1 MTDFMDL
8 VDLAAERLGGHA
20 VAANDEFFAPKEN
33 LLKESKPIFVEG
45 KFTARG
51 KWMDGWETRR
61 RRTPGHDWCIV
72 RLGLPG
78 TVRGVVVDTS
88 FFKGNYPERC
98 SIEACDLGAAPY
110 EDEKQALLRGTRQ
123 WSELLPESPLAG
135 DSQNQFPIERP
146 GRFTHLRLNIFP
158 DGGVARLRVLGEV
171 VPPADRSSRAEFDL
185 AAVENGGRIVASS
198 DQFFGEPLNMLMP
211 GLARNMGEG
220 WETRRRRGAG
230 HDWAIVKLA
239 AAGTI
244 RRIEVS
250 TAHFKGNFPESCA
263 IDACLAD
270 PAAHSDPGALTEWKP
285 ALPKTLLK
293 ANARHIFRAQLQSV
307 GPFTHVR
314 LNIYPDGGIS
324 RFRVFGVAGAPKTA
338 AHAAEAGASAAAT
351 RGIERLNELAPA
363 QANKALLD
371 CCGSRAWV
379 AAIVARRPYG
389 SENDFFVAA
398 DAIWSGLSRRDW
410 LEAFRHH
417 PPIGAGKAAAQQ
429 SAEAKKW
436 SAKEQSAAQQAPA
449 DTLAEMAEANFEYQS
464 KFGYVFL
471 ICATGKSADDILA
484 SLRKRMPNH
493 SKTEIQ
499 IAAEEQRKITRLRLD
514 KMLKALADSKE

>member
-1 MTDFMDL
+1 MTDFTHL
-8 VDLAAERLGGHA
+8 VDLAAERLGGRA

-33 LLKESKPIFVEG
+33 LLRESKPVFVEG

-78 TVRGVVVDTS
+78 TVRGVIVDTS

-98 SIEACDLGAAPY
+98 SVEACDLGAAPY
-110 EDEKQALLRGTRQ
+110 ENEKQALLSGTTQ
-123 WSELLPESPLAG
+123 WVELLPQSPLAG
-135 DSQNQFPIERP
+135 DSQNPFPIERP

-158 DGGVARLRVLGEV
+158 DGGVARLRVHGEV
-171 VPPADRSSRAEFDL
+171 VPCARRSARAEFDL
-185 AAVENGGRIVASS
+185 AAVENGARIVSSS

-220 WETRRRRGAG
+220 WETRRRRGPG
-230 HDWAIVKLA
+230 HDWAIVNLA

-263 IDACLAD
+263 IDACFAD
-270 PAAHSDPGALTEWKP
+270 PAANLGPDALADWRTL
-285 ALPKTLLK
+285 LPKILLK
-293 ANARHIFRAQLQSV
+293 ANARHVFRDQLQSV
-307 GPFTHVR
+307 GPVTHVR

-338 AHAAEAGASAAAT
+338 ERPADTGAAA
-351 RGIERLNELAPA
+351 RAIERFNELVPA
-363 QANKALLD
+363 QATKALLD
-371 CCGSRAWV
+371 CCGSQAWV
-379 AAIVARRPYG
+379 AAMMARRPY
-389 SENDFFVAA
+389 SSANDFFVAA

-436 SAKEQSAAQQAPA
+436 SAGEQSVAQQASA
-449 DTLAEMAEANFEYQS
+449 DMLAEIAEANFEYQS

-471 ICATGKSADDILA
+471 ICATGKSAAEIHA
-484 SLRKRMPNH
+484 SLRKRMPNN

-499 IAAEEQRKITRLRLD
+499 VAAEEQRKITRLRLD
-514 KMLKALADSKE
+514 KLLKALADSKE